1 MIKRDNVRV
10 CVPRYMQIGKG
21 SLNQLPEII
30 KILEPIKSFL
40 IVTDKQMVEFGYV
53 KKLQDILSKAGLKS
67 NVFDDTVPDPTDT
80 VVLNGINFL
89 EKFKNEAVI
98 GFGGGS
104 PIDTAKA
111 IAAMAKHSKNIQDYK
126 PPSTFDKQGLPI
138 IAIPTTA
145 GTGSEVTHHAVI
157 IDSKNNEKISCRG
170 EGFVPTC
177 AIVDYDLTL
186 SKPRRLTID
195 SAIDTL
201 THGIEAYISKKA
213 TLFSDRMALDT
224 IRLVTQNI
232 YAVDKDPKDLKARE
246 GLMLAATLGGL
257 AFSNASICLV
267 HGMSRPLGSN
277 FKVPHGL
284 SNAMLLPTITEFS
297 IDYAKSRYADCSR
310 AGNFA
315 LPDDDDDI
323 ACEKLI
329 KGLYKMNKDFDVP
342 SMKKFGINEKNFEEK
357 LKNMATDAEVSG
369 APNLNPR
376 VPSVSEMIDLYGKAW
391 RAFSVSYTHLTLP
404 TKVSG

>member
-1 MIKRDNVRV
+1 
-10 CVPRYMQIGKG
+10 
-21 SLNQLPEII
+21 
-30 KILEPIKSFL
+30 
-40 IVTDKQMVEFGYV
+40 MVEIGYV
-53 KKLQDILSKAGLKS
+53 KKLQDILSKARLKS

-80 VVLNGINFL
+80 VVLNGINHL
-89 EKFKNEAVI
+89 EKFKSEAVI

-111 IAAMAKHSKNIQDYK
+111 IAVMAKYSKNIQDYK
-126 PPSTFDKQGLPI
+126 PPSTFDKQSLPI

-177 AIVDYDLTL
+177 AIVDYNLTL

-232 YAVDKDPKDLKARE
+232 YAVEKDPKDLKARE

-297 IDYAKSRYADCSR
+297 IDHAKSRYADCSR

-315 LPDDDDDI
+315 ELNDDDNT
-323 ACEKLI
+323 ACEKLV

-342 SMKKFGINEKNFEEK
+342 SMRKFGIDERNFEEK

-376 VPSVSEMIDLYGKAW
+376 VPTVNEMVDLYGKAW
-391 RAFSVSYTHLTLP
+391 RAF
-404 TKVSG
+404 

>member
-1 MIKRDNVRV
+1 
-10 CVPRYMQIGKG
+10 MQIGKG
-21 SLNQLPEII
+21 SLNQLPEILNI
-30 KILEPIKSFL
+30 VGSIKSPL
-40 IVTDKQMVEFGYV
+40 IVTDKQMVKFGYV
-53 KKLQDILSKAGLKS
+53 KKLQELLSKAGLTS
-67 NVFDDTVPDPTDT
+67 NVFDDTIPDPTDT
-80 VVLNGINFL
+80 VVLNGIDIL
-89 EKFKNEAVI
+89 KKNKNDAVI

-111 IAAMAKHSKNIQDYK
+111 IAVLSQYSKNIQDYK
-126 PPSTFDKQGLPI
+126 PPSTFDKKGLPI

-145 GTGSEVTHHAVI
+145 GTGSEVTHHSVI
-157 IDSKNNEKISCRG
+157 IDTKSNNFEKISCRG
-170 EGFVPTC
+170 EGFVPIV
-177 AIVDYDLTL
+177 AIVDYELTL

-201 THGIEAYISKKA
+201 THGIEAYVSKKA
-213 TLFSDRMALDT
+213 TMFSDRMALDT
-224 IRLVTQNI
+224 IRLVQENI

-297 IDYAKSRYADCSR
+297 IDHAKSRYADCSR

-315 LPDDDDDI
+315 SRDDDDNT

-329 KGLYKMNKDFDVP
+329 KGLYKLNKDFDVP
-342 SMKKFGINEKNFEEK
+342 SMKTFGIDEKNFEDQLE
-357 LKNMATDAEVSG
+357 NMATDAEISG
-369 APNLNPR
+369 APGLNPR
-376 VPSVSEMIDLYGKAW
+376 VPSVKEMINLYGEAW
-391 RAFSVSYTHLTLP
+391 RAF
-404 TKVSG
+404 

>member
-1 MIKRDNVRV
+1 
-10 CVPRYMQIGKG
+10 MQIGKG
-21 SLNQLPEII
+21 SLSQLPEIL
-30 KILEPIKSFL
+30 KIIGSVKSPL
-40 IVTDKQMVEFGYV
+40 IVTDKQMVKFGYV
-53 KKLQDILSKAGLKS
+53 KKLQEILLKAGLKS
-67 NVFDDTVPDPTDT
+67 SVFDDTIPDPTDT
-80 VVLNGINFL
+80 VVLKGIDIL
-89 EKFKNEAVI
+89 KKNKNDAVI

-111 IAAMAKHSKNIQDYK
+111 IAVLSQYSKNIQDYK
-126 PPSTFDKQGLPI
+126 PPSTFDKKGLPI

-145 GTGSEVTHHAVI
+145 GTGSEVTHHSVI
-157 IDSKNNEKISCRG
+157 IDTKSNNFEKISCRG
-170 EGFVPTC
+170 EGFVPIVS
-177 AIVDYDLTL
+177 IVDYELTL

-201 THGIEAYISKKA
+201 THGIEAYVSKKA
-213 TLFSDRMALDT
+213 TMFSDRMALDT
-224 IRLVTQNI
+224 IRLVQENI

-297 IDYAKSRYADCSR
+297 IDHAKSRYADCSR

-315 LPDDDDDI
+315 LPTDEDNL

-329 KGLYKMNKDFDVP
+329 KGLYKLNNDFDVP
-342 SMKKFGINEKNFEEK
+342 SMKTFGIDEKNFEGE
-357 LKNMATDAEVSG
+357 LENMATDAEVSG

-376 VPSVSEMIDLYGKAW
+376 VPTVNEMVDLYGKAW
-391 RAFSVSYTHLTLP
+391 RAF
-404 TKVSG
+404 

>member
-1 MIKRDNVRV
+1 MIKRNNVRV

-53 KKLQDILSKAGLKS
+53 KKLQDILRKAGLKS

-297 IDYAKSRYADCSR
+297 INYAKSRYADCSR

-342 SMKKFGINEKNFEEK
+342 SMKKFGINEKNFEGK

-376 VPSVSEMIDLYGKAW
+376 VPSVKEMIDLYGQAW
-391 RAFSVSYTHLTLP
+391 RAF
-404 TKVSG
+404 

>member
-1 MIKRDNVRV
+1 
-10 CVPRYMQIGKG
+10 MQIGKG
-21 SLNQLPEII
+21 SLNQLPEILNI
-30 KILEPIKSFL
+30 IGSVKSPL
-40 IVTDKQMVEFGYV
+40 IVTDKQMVKFGYV
-53 KKLQDILSKAGLKS
+53 KRLQEILLKEGFKS
-67 NVFDDTVPDPTDT
+67 NVFDDTIPDPTDT
-80 VVLNGINFL
+80 VVLNGIDIL
-89 EKFKNEAVI
+89 KKNKNDAVI

-111 IAAMAKHSKNIQDYK
+111 IAVLSQYSKNIQDYK
-126 PPSTFDKQGLPI
+126 PPSTFDKKGLPI

-145 GTGSEVTHHAVI
+145 GTGSEVTHHSVI
-157 IDSKNNEKISCRG
+157 IDTKSNNFEKISCRG
-170 EGFVPTC
+170 EGFVPIV
-177 AIVDYDLTL
+177 AIVDYELTL

-201 THGIEAYISKKA
+201 THGIEAYVSKKA
-213 TLFSDRMALDT
+213 TMFSDRMALDT
-224 IRLVTQNI
+224 IRLVKENI
-232 YAVDKDPKDLKARE
+232 YAVDKDPEDLKARE

-297 IDYAKSRYADCSR
+297 IDHAKSRYADCSR

-315 LPDDDDDI
+315 SPNDEDDM

-329 KGLYKMNKDFDVP
+329 KGLYKINNDFDVP
-342 SMKKFGINEKNFEEK
+342 SMKTFGIDEKNFEEE
-357 LKNMATDAEVSG
+357 LENMATDAEVSG

-376 VPSVSEMIDLYGKAW
+376 VPTVNEMVDLYGKAW
-391 RAFSVSYTHLTLP
+391 SAF
-404 TKVSG
+404 

>member
-1 MIKRDNVRV
+1 MIKRDNVRI

-21 SLNQLPEII
+21 SLSQLPEILNI
-30 KILEPIKSFL
+30 IGSVKSPL
-40 IVTDKQMVEFGYV
+40 IVTDKQMVKFGYV
-53 KKLQDILSKAGLKS
+53 KKLQEILLKAGFKS
-67 NVFDDTVPDPTDT
+67 SVFDDTIPDPTDT
-80 VVLNGINFL
+80 VVLKGIDIL
-89 EKFKNEAVI
+89 KKNKNDAVI

-111 IAAMAKHSKNIQDYK
+111 IAVLSQYSKNIQDYK
-126 PPSTFDKQGLPI
+126 PPSTFDKKGLPI

-145 GTGSEVTHHAVI
+145 GTGSEVTHHSVI
-157 IDSKNNEKISCRG
+157 IDTKSNNFEKISCRG
-170 EGFVPTC
+170 EGFVPIVS
-177 AIVDYDLTL
+177 IVDYELTL

-201 THGIEAYISKKA
+201 THGIEAYVSKKA
-213 TLFSDRMALDT
+213 TMFSDRMALDT
-224 IRLVTQNI
+224 IRLVQENI

-297 IDYAKSRYADCSR
+297 IDHAKSRYADCSR

-315 LPDDDDDI
+315 LPDDKDDI

-329 KGLYKMNKDFDVP
+329 KGLYKINNDFDVP
-342 SMKKFGINEKNFEEK
+342 SMKTFGIDEKNFEEE
-357 LKNMATDAEVSG
+357 LENMATDAEVSG

-376 VPSVSEMIDLYGKAW
+376 VPTVNEMVDLYGKAW
-391 RAFSVSYTHLTLP
+391 RAF
-404 TKVSG
+404 

>member
-1 MIKRDNVRV
+1 
-10 CVPRYMQIGKG
+10 MQIGKG
-21 SLNQLPEII
+21 SLSQLPEILNI
-30 KILEPIKSFL
+30 IGSVKSPL
-40 IVTDKQMVEFGYV
+40 IVTDKQMVKFGYV
-53 KKLQDILSKAGLKS
+53 KKLQEILLKAGIKS
-67 NVFDDTVPDPTDT
+67 SVFDDTIPDPTDT
-80 VVLNGINFL
+80 VVLNGIDIL
-89 EKFKNEAVI
+89 KKNKNDAVI

-111 IAAMAKHSKNIQDYK
+111 IAVLSQYSKNIQDYK
-126 PPSTFDKQGLPI
+126 PPSTFDKKGLPI

-145 GTGSEVTHHAVI
+145 GTGSEVTHHSVI
-157 IDSKNNEKISCRG
+157 IDTKSNNFEKISCRG
-170 EGFVPTC
+170 EGFVPIVS
-177 AIVDYDLTL
+177 IVDYELTL

-201 THGIEAYISKKA
+201 THGIEAYVSKKA
-213 TLFSDRMALDT
+213 TMFSDRMALDT
-224 IRLVTQNI
+224 IRLVQENI

-297 IDYAKSRYADCSR
+297 IDHAKSRYADCSR
-310 AGNFA
+310 VGNFA
-315 LPDDDDDI
+315 LPDDEDDI

-329 KGLYKMNKDFDVP
+329 KGLYKINDDFDVP
-342 SMKKFGINEKNFEEK
+342 SMKTFGIDEKNFEEE
-357 LKNMATDAEVSG
+357 LENMATDAEVSG

-376 VPSVSEMIDLYGKAW
+376 VPTVNEMVDLYGKAW
-391 RAFSVSYTHLTLP
+391 RAF
-404 TKVSG
+404 

>member
-1 MIKRDNVRV
+1 
-10 CVPRYMQIGKG
+10 MQIGKG

-30 KILEPIKSFL
+30 RIIGSIKSLL
-40 IVTDKQMVEFGYV
+40 IVTDKQMVKFGYV
-53 KKLQDILSKAGLKS
+53 KKLQELLSKEGFQT
-67 NVFDDTVPDPTDT
+67 NVFDGTIPDPTDT
-80 VVLNGINFL
+80 VVLNGIDVL
-89 EKFKNEAVI
+89 KKNKNDAVI

-111 IAAMAKHSKNIQDYK
+111 IAVLSQYSNKIQDYK
-126 PPSTFDKQGLPI
+126 PPRTVDKKGLPI

-145 GTGSEVTHHAVI
+145 GTGSEVTHHSVI
-157 IDSKNNEKISCRG
+157 IDTKSNNQEKISCRG
-170 EGFVPTC
+170 EGFVP
-177 AIVDYDLTL
+177 IVSIIDYELTL

-201 THGIEAYISKKA
+201 THGIEAYVSKKA

-224 IRLVTQNI
+224 IRLVTENI
-232 YAVDKDPKDLKARE
+232 YKVDKDPKDIKARE

-297 IDYAKSRYADCSR
+297 IDHAKEKYADCSR
-310 AGNFA
+310 AGKFA
-315 LPDDDDDI
+315 LPEDDNET
-323 ACEKLI
+323 ACKKLI
-329 KGLYKMNKDFDVP
+329 KGLYKINKDFEVP
-342 SMKKFGINEKNFEEK
+342 SMELFGIKRKNFEAE
-357 LKNMATDAEVSG
+357 LENMASDAEISG
-369 APNLNPR
+369 APGLNPR
-376 VPSVSEMIDLYGKAW
+376 VPTVNEMVDLYGKAW
-391 RAFSVSYTHLTLP
+391 RAF
-404 TKVSG
+404 

>member
-1 MIKRDNVRV
+1 MIKRDNVRI

-30 KILEPIKSFL
+30 KTLDPIKSFL

-67 NVFDDTVPDPTDT
+67 DVFDDTVPDPTDT

-89 EKFKNEAVI
+89 EKFNNEAVI

-111 IAAMAKHSKNIQDYK
+111 IAAMAKNSKNIQDYK

-297 IDYAKSRYADCSR
+297 INYAKSRYADCSR

-315 LPDDDDDI
+315 SPDDEDDI

-342 SMKKFGINEKNFEEK
+342 SMKKFGINEKNFEDK
-357 LKNMATDAEVSG
+357 LENMATDAEVSG

-376 VPSVSEMIDLYGKAW
+376 VPSVNEMIDLYGKAW
-391 RAFSVSYTHLTLP
+391 GAF
-404 TKVSG
+404 

>member
-1 MIKRDNVRV
+1 MTKRDNVRV

-21 SLNQLPEII
+21 SLNQLPEILSI
-30 KILEPIKSFL
+30 IGSIKSPL
-40 IVTDKQMVEFGYV
+40 IVTDKQMVKFGYV
-53 KKLQDILSKAGLKS
+53 KKLQEILSKTGFKS
-67 NVFDDTVPDPTDT
+67 NVFDDTIPDPTDT
-80 VVLNGINFL
+80 VVLNGVDFL
-89 EKFKNEAVI
+89 KKNKNDAVI

-111 IAAMAKHSKNIQDYK
+111 IAVLSQYSKNIQDYK
-126 PPSTFDKQGLPI
+126 PPSTFDKKGLPI
-138 IAIPTTA
+138 VAIPTTA
-145 GTGSEVTHHAVI
+145 GTGSEVTHHSVI
-157 IDSKNNEKISCRG
+157 IDTKSNNLEKISCRG
-170 EGFVPTC
+170 EGFVP
-177 AIVDYDLTL
+177 IVSIIDYELTL

-201 THGIEAYISKKA
+201 THGIEAYVSKKA

-224 IRLVTQNI
+224 IRLVQENI

-297 IDYAKSRYADCSR
+297 IDYAKNRYADCSR

-315 LPDDDDDI
+315 APEDNDDV

-329 KGLYKMNKDFDVP
+329 KGLYKINNDFEVP
-342 SMKKFGINEKNFEEK
+342 SMKGFGINEKNFEEE
-357 LKNMATDAEVSG
+357 LENMATDAEISG

-376 VPSVSEMIDLYGKAW
+376 VPSVSEMVDLYGKAW
-391 RAFSVSYTHLTLP
+391 RAF
-404 TKVSG
+404 

>member
-1 MIKRDNVRV
+1 
-10 CVPRYMQIGKG
+10 MQIGKG
-21 SLNQLPEII
+21 SLNQLPEILNI
-30 KILEPIKSFL
+30 IGSVKSPL
-40 IVTDKQMVEFGYV
+40 IVTDKQMVKFGYV
-53 KKLQDILSKAGLKS
+53 KKLQEILSKAGLKS
-67 NVFDDTVPDPTDT
+67 SVFDDTIPDPTDT
-80 VVLNGINFL
+80 VVLNGIDIL
-89 EKFKNEAVI
+89 KKNKNDAVI

-111 IAAMAKHSKNIQDYK
+111 IAVLSQYSKNIQDYK
-126 PPSTFDKQGLPI
+126 PPSTFDKKGLPI
-138 IAIPTTA
+138 VAIPTTA
-145 GTGSEVTHHAVI
+145 GTGSEVTHHSVI
-157 IDSKNNEKISCRG
+157 IDTKSNNFEKISCRG
-170 EGFVPTC
+170 EGFVP
-177 AIVDYDLTL
+177 IVSIIDYELTL

-201 THGIEAYISKKA
+201 THGIEAYVSKKA
-213 TLFSDRMALDT
+213 TMFSDRMALDT
-224 IRLVTQNI
+224 IRLVQENI

-297 IDYAKSRYADCSR
+297 IDHARSRYADCSR

-315 LPDDDDDI
+315 LPTDNDDT

-329 KGLYKMNKDFDVP
+329 KGLYKINNDFDVP
-342 SMKKFGINEKNFEEK
+342 SMKTFGIDEKNFEGE
-357 LKNMATDAEVSG
+357 LENMATDAEVSG

-376 VPSVSEMIDLYGKAW
+376 VPTVNEMIDLYGKAW
-391 RAFSVSYTHLTLP
+391 RAF
-404 TKVSG
+404 

>member
-1 MIKRDNVRV
+1 
-10 CVPRYMQIGKG
+10 
-21 SLNQLPEII
+21 
-30 KILEPIKSFL
+30 
-40 IVTDKQMVEFGYV
+40 MVEFGYV
-53 KKLQDILSKAGLKS
+53 KKLQEILSKAGLKS

-80 VVLNGINFL
+80 VVLSGISFL
-89 EKFKNEAVI
+89 EKYKNEAVI

-111 IAAMAKHSKNIQDYK
+111 IAAMAKNSKNIQDYK
-126 PPSTFDKQGLPI
+126 PPSTFDKKGLPI

-157 IDSKNNEKISCRG
+157 VDSKNYEKISCRG

-201 THGIEAYISKKA
+201 THGIEAYVSKKA

-232 YAVDKDPKDLKARE
+232 YAVDKNPKDLKARE

-297 IDYAKSRYADCSR
+297 IDYAKSRYAECSR

-315 LPDDDDDI
+315 LTNDNDDI

-329 KGLYKMNKDFDVP
+329 KGLYKINSDFDVP
-342 SMKKFGINEKNFEEK
+342 SMKTFGINEKNFEEK
-357 LKNMATDAEVSG
+357 LENMATDAEISG

-376 VPSVSEMIDLYGKAW
+376 VPSVKEMIDLYGQAW
-391 RAFSVSYTHLTLP
+391 RAF
-404 TKVSG
+404 

>member
-1 MIKRDNVRV
+1 MVKRENVRV
-10 CVPRYMQIGKG
+10 CVPRYLQIGKG
-21 SLNQLPEII
+21 SLNELPEII
-30 KILEPIKSFL
+30 KILGSIKSLL
-40 IVTDKQMVEFGYV
+40 IVTDKQMVAFGYV
-53 KKLQDILSKAGLKS
+53 KKLQEVLRKAGLKS
-67 NVFDDTVPDPTDT
+67 DVFDDTVPDPTDT
-80 VVLNGINFL
+80 VVLNGIKFL
-89 EKFKNEAVI
+89 EKNKNNAVI

-111 IAAMAKHSKNIQDYK
+111 IAAMADHSKNIQDYK
-126 PPSTFDKQGLPI
+126 PPSMFDKKGLPI

-157 IDSKNNEKISCRG
+157 IDAKNNEKISCRG
-170 EGFVPTC
+170 EGFVPIV

-201 THGIEAYISKKA
+201 THGIEAYVSKKA

-224 IRLVTQNI
+224 IRLVSQNI
-232 YAVDKDPKDLKARE
+232 YAVDKNPKDLKARE

-297 IDYAKSRYADCSR
+297 IDHAKSRYADCSR
-310 AGNFA
+310 AGDFA
-315 LPDDDDDI
+315 LPSDNDDVASD
-323 ACEKLI
+323 KLI
-329 KGLYKMNKDFDVP
+329 KGLYKINKDFEVP
-342 SMKKFGINEKNFEEK
+342 SMQNFGINQKNFEEE
-357 LKNMATDAEVSG
+357 LENMATDAENSG

-376 VPSVSEMIDLYGKAW
+376 VPSVNDMINLYGQAW
-391 RAFSVSYTHLTLP
+391 RAF
-404 TKVSG
+404 

>member
-1 MIKRDNVRV
+1 MSKRDNVRV

-21 SLNQLPEII
+21 SLSQLPEILNI
-30 KILEPIKSFL
+30 IGSVKSPL
-40 IVTDKQMVEFGYV
+40 IVTDKQMVKFGYV
-53 KKLQDILSKAGLKS
+53 KKLQEILLKAGIKS
-67 NVFDDTVPDPTDT
+67 SVFDDTIPDPTDT
-80 VVLNGINFL
+80 VVLNGIDIL
-89 EKFKNEAVI
+89 KKNKNDAVI

-111 IAAMAKHSKNIQDYK
+111 IAVLSQYSKNIQDYK
-126 PPSTFDKQGLPI
+126 PPSTFDKKGLPI

-145 GTGSEVTHHAVI
+145 GTGSEVTHHSVI
-157 IDSKNNEKISCRG
+157 IDTKSNNFEKISCRG
-170 EGFVPTC
+170 EGFVPIVS
-177 AIVDYDLTL
+177 IVDYELTL

-201 THGIEAYISKKA
+201 THGIEAYVSKKA
-213 TLFSDRMALDT
+213 TMFSDRMALDT
-224 IRLVTQNI
+224 IRLVQENI
-232 YAVDKDPKDLKARE
+232 YAVDKDPKDSKARE

-297 IDYAKSRYADCSR
+297 IDHAKSRYADCSR
-310 AGNFA
+310 VGNFA
-315 LPDDDDDI
+315 LPDDEDDI

-329 KGLYKMNKDFDVP
+329 KGLYKINDDFDVP
-342 SMKKFGINEKNFEEK
+342 SMKTFGIDEKNFEEE
-357 LKNMATDAEVSG
+357 LENMATDAEVSG

-376 VPSVSEMIDLYGKAW
+376 VPTVNEMVDLYGKAW
-391 RAFSVSYTHLTLP
+391 RAF
-404 TKVSG
+404 

>member
-1 MIKRDNVRV
+1 MIERDNVRI
-10 CVPRYMQIGKG
+10 CVPRFMQIGKG

-30 KILEPIKSFL
+30 KTLDPIKSFL

-53 KKLQDILSKAGLKS
+53 KKLQDILNKAGLKS
-67 NVFDDTVPDPTDT
+67 NVFDDTIPDPTDT
-80 VVLNGINFL
+80 VVLNGINYL
-89 EKFKNEAVI
+89 KKFKNEAVI

-126 PPSTFDKQGLPI
+126 PPSTFDEQGLPI

-177 AIVDYDLTL
+177 AIVDYELTL

-201 THGIEAYISKKA
+201 THGIEAYVSKKA

-224 IRLVTQNI
+224 IRLVTKNI
-232 YAVDKDPKDLKARE
+232 YAVDKDPKNLKARE

-284 SNAMLLPTITEFS
+284 SNAMLLPTITEYS

-310 AGNFA
+310 AGNFS
-315 LPDDDDDI
+315 LVNDDDDT

-342 SMKKFGINEKNFEEK
+342 SMKKFGINEKNFEEM
-357 LKNMATDAEVSG
+357 LENMATDAEISG

-376 VPSVSEMIDLYGKAW
+376 VPSVSEMVDLYGKAW
-391 RAFSVSYTHLTLP
+391 RAF
-404 TKVSG
+404 

>member
-1 MIKRDNVRV
+1 
-10 CVPRYMQIGKG
+10 MQIGKG
-21 SLNQLPEII
+21 SLSQLPEILNI
-30 KILEPIKSFL
+30 IGSVKSPL
-40 IVTDKQMVEFGYV
+40 IVTDKQMVKFGYV
-53 KKLQDILSKAGLKS
+53 KKLQEILLKAGLKS
-67 NVFDDTVPDPTDT
+67 SVFDDTIPDPTDT
-80 VVLNGINFL
+80 VVLNGIDIL
-89 EKFKNEAVI
+89 KKNKNDAVI

-111 IAAMAKHSKNIQDYK
+111 IAVLSQYSKNIQDYK
-126 PPSTFDKQGLPI
+126 PPSTFDKKGLPI

-145 GTGSEVTHHAVI
+145 GTGSEVTHHSVI
-157 IDSKNNEKISCRG
+157 IDTKSNNFEKISCRG
-170 EGFVPTC
+170 EGFVPIVS
-177 AIVDYDLTL
+177 IVDYELTL

-201 THGIEAYISKKA
+201 THGIEAYVSKKA
-213 TLFSDRMALDT
+213 TMFSDRMALDT
-224 IRLVTQNI
+224 IRLVQENI

-297 IDYAKSRYADCSR
+297 IDHAKSRYADCSR

-315 LPDDDDDI
+315 LPDDKDDI

-329 KGLYKMNKDFDVP
+329 KGLYKINNDFDVP
-342 SMKKFGINEKNFEEK
+342 SMKTFGIDEKNFEEE
-357 LKNMATDAEVSG
+357 LENMATDAEVSG

-376 VPSVSEMIDLYGKAW
+376 VPTVNEMVDLYGKAW
-391 RAFSVSYTHLTLP
+391 RAF
-404 TKVSG
+404 

>member
-21 SLNQLPEII
+21 SLSQLPEILNI
-30 KILEPIKSFL
+30 IGSVKSPL
-40 IVTDKQMVEFGYV
+40 IVTDKQMVKFGYV
-53 KKLQDILSKAGLKS
+53 KKLQEILLKAGLKS
-67 NVFDDTVPDPTDT
+67 SIFDDTIPDPTDT
-80 VVLNGINFL
+80 VVLNGIDIL
-89 EKFKNEAVI
+89 KKNKNDAVI

-111 IAAMAKHSKNIQDYK
+111 IAVLSQYSKNIQDYK
-126 PPSTFDKQGLPI
+126 PPSTFDKKGLPI

-145 GTGSEVTHHAVI
+145 GTGSEVTHHSVI
-157 IDSKNNEKISCRG
+157 IDTKSNNFEKISCRG
-170 EGFVPTC
+170 EGFVPIVS
-177 AIVDYDLTL
+177 IVDYELTL

-201 THGIEAYISKKA
+201 THGIEAYVSKKA
-213 TLFSDRMALDT
+213 TMFSDRMALDT
-224 IRLVTQNI
+224 IRLVQENI

-297 IDYAKSRYADCSR
+297 IDHAKSRYADCSR

-315 LPDDDDDI
+315 SPTDEDNV

-329 KGLYKMNKDFDVP
+329 KGLYKLNNDFDVP
-342 SMKKFGINEKNFEEK
+342 SMRTFGIDEKNFEGE
-357 LKNMATDAEVSG
+357 LENMATDAEVSG

-376 VPSVSEMIDLYGKAW
+376 VPTVNEMVDLYGKAW
-391 RAFSVSYTHLTLP
+391 RAF
-404 TKVSG
+404 

>member
-89 EKFKNEAVI
+89 EKFKNEAII

-342 SMKKFGINEKNFEEK
+342 SMKKFGINEKNFEGK

-376 VPSVSEMIDLYGKAW
+376 VPSVNEMIDLYGKAW
-391 RAFSVSYTHLTLP
+391 GAF
-404 TKVSG
+404 

>member
-1 MIKRDNVRV
+1 MLKRDNVRV
-10 CVPRYMQIGKG
+10 CVPRYLQIGKG
-21 SLNQLPEII
+21 SLNELPEIV

-53 KKLQDILSKAGLKS
+53 KILQEILSKAGLKS

-80 VVLNGINFL
+80 VVLSGISFL
-89 EKFKNEAVI
+89 EKYKNEAVI

-111 IAAMAKHSKNIQDYK
+111 IAAMAKNSKNIQDYK
-126 PPSTFDKQGLPI
+126 PPSTFDKKGLPI

-157 IDSKNNEKISCRG
+157 VDSKNYEKISCRG

-201 THGIEAYISKKA
+201 THGIEAYVSKKA

-232 YAVDKDPKDLKARE
+232 YAVDKNPKDLKARE

-297 IDYAKSRYADCSR
+297 IDHAKSRYAECSR

-315 LPDDDDDI
+315 LTNDNDDI

-329 KGLYKMNKDFDVP
+329 KGLYKINSDFDVP
-342 SMKKFGINEKNFEEK
+342 SMKSFGINEKNFEEK
-357 LKNMATDAEVSG
+357 LENMATDAEISG

-376 VPSVSEMIDLYGKAW
+376 VPSVKEMIDLYGQAW
-391 RAFSVSYTHLTLP
+391 RTF
-404 TKVSG
+404 

>member
-1 MIKRDNVRV
+1 
-10 CVPRYMQIGKG
+10 MQIGKG

-30 KILEPIKSFL
+30 RIIGSIKSLL
-40 IVTDKQMVEFGYV
+40 IVTDKQMVKFGYV
-53 KKLQDILSKAGLKS
+53 KKLQELLSKEGFQT
-67 NVFDDTVPDPTDT
+67 NVFDGTIPDPTDT
-80 VVLNGINFL
+80 VVLNGIDVL
-89 EKFKNEAVI
+89 KKNKNDAVI

-111 IAAMAKHSKNIQDYK
+111 IAVLSQYSNKIQDYK
-126 PPSTFDKQGLPI
+126 PPRTFDKKGLPI

-145 GTGSEVTHHAVI
+145 GTGSEVTHHSVI
-157 IDSKNNEKISCRG
+157 IDTKSNNQEKISCRG
-170 EGFVPTC
+170 EGFVP
-177 AIVDYDLTL
+177 IVSIIDYELTL

-201 THGIEAYISKKA
+201 THGIEAYVSKKA

-224 IRLVTQNI
+224 IRLVTENI
-232 YAVDKDPKDLKARE
+232 YKVDKDPKDIKARE

-297 IDYAKSRYADCSR
+297 IDHAKEKYADCSR
-310 AGNFA
+310 AGKFA
-315 LPDDDDDI
+315 LPEDDNET
-323 ACEKLI
+323 ACKKLI
-329 KGLYKMNKDFDVP
+329 KGLYKINKDFEVP
-342 SMKKFGINEKNFEEK
+342 SMELFGIKRKNFEAE
-357 LKNMATDAEVSG
+357 LENMASDAEISG
-369 APNLNPR
+369 APGLNPR
-376 VPSVSEMIDLYGKAW
+376 VPTVNEMVDLYGKAW
-391 RAFSVSYTHLTLP
+391 RAF
-404 TKVSG
+404 

>member
-1 MIKRDNVRV
+1 
-10 CVPRYMQIGKG
+10 MQIGKG

-30 KILEPIKSFL
+30 RIIGSIKSLL
-40 IVTDKQMVEFGYV
+40 IVTDKQMVKFGYV
-53 KKLQDILSKAGLKS
+53 KKLQELLSKEGFKT
-67 NVFDDTVPDPTDT
+67 NVFDETIPDPTDT
-80 VVLNGINFL
+80 VVLNGINIL
-89 EKFKNEAVI
+89 KKNKNDAVI

-111 IAAMAKHSKNIQDYK
+111 IAVLSQYSNKIQDYK
-126 PPSTFDKQGLPI
+126 PPGTFDKKGLPI

-145 GTGSEVTHHAVI
+145 GTGSEVTHHSVI
-157 IDSKNNEKISCRG
+157 IDTKSNNQEKISCRG
-170 EGFVPTC
+170 EGFVPIVS
-177 AIVDYDLTL
+177 IVDYELTL

-201 THGIEAYISKKA
+201 THGIEAYVSKKA

-224 IRLVTQNI
+224 IRLVTENI
-232 YAVDKDPKDLKARE
+232 YKVDKDPKDIKARE

-297 IDYAKSRYADCSR
+297 IDHAKEKYADCSR
-310 AGNFA
+310 AGKFA
-315 LPDDDDDI
+315 LPEDDNET
-323 ACEKLI
+323 ACKKLI
-329 KGLYKMNKDFDVP
+329 KGLYQINKDFEVP
-342 SMKKFGINEKNFEEK
+342 SMELFGIKQKNFEAE
-357 LKNMATDAEVSG
+357 LENMASDAEISG
-369 APNLNPR
+369 APSLNPR
-376 VPSVSEMIDLYGKAW
+376 VPSVNEMIDLYGKAW
-391 RAFSVSYTHLTLP
+391 RAF
-404 TKVSG
+404 

>member
-1 MIKRDNVRV
+1 MSIRDNVRV
-10 CVPRYMQIGKG
+10 CVPRYLQIGKG

-30 KILEPIKSFL
+30 KILGSIKSLL
-40 IVTDKQMVEFGYV
+40 IVTDKQMVQFGYV
-53 KKLQDILSKAGLKS
+53 KKLQEVLNKGGLKS
-67 NVFDDTVPDPTDT
+67 DVFDDTIPDPTDK
-80 VVLNGINFL
+80 VVLKGIEVL
-89 EKFKNEAVI
+89 EKNQNDAVI

-111 IAAMAKHSKNIQDYK
+111 IAVLSKYSRDIQDYK
-126 PPSTFDKQGLPI
+126 PPGTFDKKGLPI

-145 GTGSEVTHHAVI
+145 GTGSEVTHHSVI
-157 IDSKNNEKISCRG
+157 IDTRTNNLEKISCRG
-170 EGFVPTC
+170 EGFVP
-177 AIVDYDLTL
+177 IVSIIDYELTL

-201 THGIEAYISKKA
+201 THGIEAYVSKKA

-224 IRLVTQNI
+224 IRLVTENI
-232 YAVDKDPKDLKARE
+232 YAVDKNPKDLKARE

-297 IDYAKSRYADCSR
+297 VEHAKSRYAECSR
-310 AGNFA
+310 AGKFA
-315 LPDDDDDI
+315 LLEDNDEV
-323 ACEKLI
+323 ACKKLLS
-329 KGLYKMNKDFDVP
+329 GLYKINKDFEVP
-342 SMKKFGINEKNFEEK
+342 SMKNFGIDQKNFEEQ
-357 LKNMATDAEVSG
+357 LENMATDAEISG

-376 VPSVSEMIDLYGKAW
+376 VPSVKEMINLYGEAW
-391 RAFSVSYTHLTLP
+391 RAF
-404 TKVSG
+404 

>member
-1 MIKRDNVRV
+1 MIKKGVCLIKRDNVRI

-21 SLNQLPEII
+21 SLSQLPEILNI
-30 KILEPIKSFL
+30 IGSVKSPL
-40 IVTDKQMVEFGYV
+40 IVTDKQMVKFGYV
-53 KKLQDILSKAGLKS
+53 KKLQEILLKAGFKS
-67 NVFDDTVPDPTDT
+67 SVFDDTIPDPTDT
-80 VVLNGINFL
+80 VVLNGIDIL
-89 EKFKNEAVI
+89 KKNKNDAVI

-111 IAAMAKHSKNIQDYK
+111 IAVLSQYSKNIQDYK
-126 PPSTFDKQGLPI
+126 PPSTFDKKGLPI

-145 GTGSEVTHHAVI
+145 GTGSEVTHHSVI
-157 IDSKNNEKISCRG
+157 IDTKSNNFEKISCRG
-170 EGFVPTC
+170 EGFVPIVS
-177 AIVDYDLTL
+177 IVDYELTL

-201 THGIEAYISKKA
+201 THGIEAYVSKKA
-213 TLFSDRMALDT
+213 TMFSDRMALDT
-224 IRLVTQNI
+224 IRLVQENI

-297 IDYAKSRYADCSR
+297 IDHAKSRYADCSR

-315 LPDDDDDI
+315 LPDDEDDI

-329 KGLYKMNKDFDVP
+329 KGLYKINNDFDVP
-342 SMKKFGINEKNFEEK
+342 SMKTFGIDEKNFEEE
-357 LKNMATDAEVSG
+357 LENMATDAEVSG

-376 VPSVSEMIDLYGKAW
+376 VPTVNEMVDLYGKAW
-391 RAFSVSYTHLTLP
+391 RAF
-404 TKVSG
+404 

>member
-1 MIKRDNVRV
+1 MIKRENVRI

-21 SLNQLPEII
+21 SLNELPEIL
-30 KILEPIKSFL
+30 KILNPIKSYL

-67 NVFDDTVPDPTDT
+67 NVFDDTVPDPTDEI
-80 VVLNGINFL
+80 VLKGINFL
-89 EKFKNEAVI
+89 EKCKNEAVI

-111 IAAMAKHSKNIQDYK
+111 IAAMAKYSKNIQDYK

-232 YAVDKDPKDLKARE
+232 YAVDKDPKDFKARE

-315 LPDDDDDI
+315 SPDDEDDI

-376 VPSVSEMIDLYGKAW
+376 VPSVNEMIDLYGKAW
-391 RAFSVSYTHLTLP
+391 GAF
-404 TKVSG
+404 

>member
-1 MIKRDNVRV
+1 LIKRDNVRV

-21 SLNQLPEII
+21 SLSQLPEILNI
-30 KILEPIKSFL
+30 IGSVKSPL
-40 IVTDKQMVEFGYV
+40 IVTDKQMVKFGYV
-53 KKLQDILSKAGLKS
+53 KKLQEILLKAGIKS
-67 NVFDDTVPDPTDT
+67 SVFDDTIPDPTDT
-80 VVLNGINFL
+80 VVLNGIDIL
-89 EKFKNEAVI
+89 KKNKNDAVI

-111 IAAMAKHSKNIQDYK
+111 IAVLSQYSKNIQDYK
-126 PPSTFDKQGLPI
+126 PPSTFDKKGLPI

-145 GTGSEVTHHAVI
+145 GTGSEVTHHSVI
-157 IDSKNNEKISCRG
+157 IDTKSNNFEKISCRG
-170 EGFVPTC
+170 EGFVPIVS
-177 AIVDYDLTL
+177 IVDYELTL

-201 THGIEAYISKKA
+201 THGIEAYVSKKA
-213 TLFSDRMALDT
+213 TMFSDRMALDT
-224 IRLVTQNI
+224 IRLVQENI
-232 YAVDKDPKDLKARE
+232 YAVDKDPKDSKARE

-297 IDYAKSRYADCSR
+297 IDHAKSRYADCSR

-315 LPDDDDDI
+315 LPDDEDDI

-329 KGLYKMNKDFDVP
+329 KGLYKINNDFDVP
-342 SMKKFGINEKNFEEK
+342 SMKTFGIDEKNFEEE
-357 LKNMATDAEVSG
+357 LENMATDAEVSG

-376 VPSVSEMIDLYGKAW
+376 VPTVNEMVDLYGKAW
-391 RAFSVSYTHLTLP
+391 RAF
-404 TKVSG
+404 

>member
-21 SLNQLPEII
+21 SLNQLPEI
-30 KILEPIKSFL
+30 LNTLGSIKSLL
-40 IVTDKQMVEFGYV
+40 IVTDKQMVQFGYV
-53 KKLQDILSKAGLKS
+53 KKLQEILTKSGLKS
-67 NVFDDTVPDPTDT
+67 NVFDDTIPDPTDT
-80 VVLNGINFL
+80 VVLNGIDTL
-89 EKFKNEAVI
+89 LKNKNDAVI

-111 IAAMAKHSKNIQDYK
+111 IAVLSQYSKNIQDYK
-126 PPSTFDKQGLPI
+126 PPSTFDKKGLPI

-145 GTGSEVTHHAVI
+145 GTGSEVTHHSVI
-157 IDSKNNEKISCRG
+157 IDTKSNNHEKISCRG
-170 EGFVPTC
+170 EGFVPIVS
-177 AIVDYDLTL
+177 IVDYELTL

-195 SAIDTL
+195 SALDTL
-201 THGIEAYISKKA
+201 THGIEAYVSKKA

-224 IRLVTQNI
+224 IRLVQENI
-232 YAVDKDPKDLKARE
+232 YTVDKNPKNLKARE

-284 SNAMLLPTITEFS
+284 SNAMLLPTITEYS
-297 IDYAKSRYADCSR
+297 IDHAKNRYADCSR
-310 AGNFA
+310 VGNFA
-315 LPDDDDDI
+315 LPEDDDET
-323 ACEKLI
+323 ACKKLI
-329 KGLYKMNKDFDVP
+329 NGLYKLNKDFEVP
-342 SMKKFGINEKNFEEK
+342 SMKVFGINQKNFEEE
-357 LKNMATDAEVSG
+357 LENMATDAEISG

-376 VPSVSEMIDLYGKAW
+376 VPSVNEMVDLYGKAW
-391 RAFSVSYTHLTLP
+391 RAF
-404 TKVSG
+404 

>member
-1 MIKRDNVRV
+1 MIKRENVRI

-30 KILEPIKSFL
+30 KTLEPIKSFL

-53 KKLQDILSKAGLKS
+53 KRLQDILSKAGLKS
-67 NVFDDTVPDPTDT
+67 NVFDETVPDPTDT

-89 EKFKNEAVI
+89 EKFENEAVI

-126 PPSTFDKQGLPI
+126 PPATFDKQGLPI

-297 IDYAKSRYADCSR
+297 INYAKSRYADCSR

-315 LPDDDDDI
+315 SQDDEDDI

-376 VPSVSEMIDLYGKAW
+376 VPSVNEMIDLYGKAW
-391 RAFSVSYTHLTLP
+391 GAF
-404 TKVSG
+404 

>member
-21 SLNQLPEII
+21 SLSQLPEILNI
-30 KILEPIKSFL
+30 IGSVKFPL
-40 IVTDKQMVEFGYV
+40 IVTDKQMLKFGYV
-53 KKLQDILSKAGLKS
+53 KKLQEILLKAGIKS
-67 NVFDDTVPDPTDT
+67 SVFDDTIPDPTDT
-80 VVLNGINFL
+80 VVLNGIDIL
-89 EKFKNEAVI
+89 KKNKNDAVI

-111 IAAMAKHSKNIQDYK
+111 IAVLSQYSKNIQDYK
-126 PPSTFDKQGLPI
+126 PPSTFDKKGLPI

-145 GTGSEVTHHAVI
+145 GTGSEVTHHSVI
-157 IDSKNNEKISCRG
+157 IDTKSNNFEKISCRG
-170 EGFVPTC
+170 EGFVPIVS
-177 AIVDYDLTL
+177 IVDYELTL

-201 THGIEAYISKKA
+201 THGIEAYVSKKA
-213 TLFSDRMALDT
+213 TMFSDRMALDT
-224 IRLVTQNI
+224 IRLVQENI
-232 YAVDKDPKDLKARE
+232 YAVDKDPKDSKARE

-297 IDYAKSRYADCSR
+297 IDHAKSRYADCSR
-310 AGNFA
+310 VGNFA
-315 LPDDDDDI
+315 LPDDEDDI

-329 KGLYKMNKDFDVP
+329 KGLYKINNDFDVP
-342 SMKKFGINEKNFEEK
+342 SMKTFGIDEKNFEEE
-357 LKNMATDAEVSG
+357 LENMATDAEVSG

-376 VPSVSEMIDLYGKAW
+376 VPTVNEMVDLYGKAW
-391 RAFSVSYTHLTLP
+391 RAF
-404 TKVSG
+404 

>member
-1 MIKRDNVRV
+1 MIERDNVRI
-10 CVPRYMQIGKG
+10 CVPRFMQIGKG

-30 KILEPIKSFL
+30 KTLDPIKSFL

-53 KKLQDILSKAGLKS
+53 KKLQDILNKVGLKS

-80 VVLNGINFL
+80 VVLNGINHL

-126 PPSTFDKQGLPI
+126 PPSTFDEQGLPI

-177 AIVDYDLTL
+177 AIVDYELTL

-201 THGIEAYISKKA
+201 THGIEAYVSKKA

-224 IRLVTQNI
+224 IRLVTKNI
-232 YAVDKDPKDLKARE
+232 YAVDKDPKNLKARE

-284 SNAMLLPTITEFS
+284 SNAMLLPTITEYS

-310 AGNFA
+310 AGNFS
-315 LPDDDDDI
+315 LVNDDDDT

-342 SMKKFGINEKNFEEK
+342 SMKKFGINEKNFEEM
-357 LKNMATDAEVSG
+357 LENMATDAEISG

-376 VPSVSEMIDLYGKAW
+376 VPSVSEMVDLYGKAW
-391 RAFSVSYTHLTLP
+391 RAF
-404 TKVSG
+404 

>member
-1 MIKRDNVRV
+1 MIKRDYVRV
-10 CVPRYMQIGKG
+10 CVPRYLQIGKG
-21 SLNQLPEII
+21 SLNELPEII
-30 KILEPIKSFL
+30 KILGSIKSLL
-40 IVTDKQMVEFGYV
+40 IVTDKQMVSFGYV
-53 KKLQDILSKAGLKS
+53 KKLQEVLSVAGLKS
-67 NVFDDTVPDPTDT
+67 NVFDDTIPDPTDT
-80 VVLNGINFL
+80 VVLNGIKFL
-89 EKFKNEAVI
+89 EECKNDAVI

-111 IAAMAKHSKNIQDYK
+111 IAAMSKYSKNIQDYK
-126 PPSTFDKQGLPI
+126 PPSMFDKKGLPI

-157 IDSKNNEKISCRG
+157 IDSKNDEKISCRG
-170 EGFVPTC
+170 EGFVPIC

-201 THGIEAYISKKA
+201 THGIEAYVSKKA

-224 IRLVTQNI
+224 IRLVAENI
-232 YAVDKDPKDLKARE
+232 YAVDKNPKDLKARE

-297 IDYAKSRYADCSR
+297 IDHAKSRYADCSR

-315 LPDDDDDI
+315 LPDDNDET
-323 ACEKLI
+323 ACDKLI
-329 KGLYKMNKDFDVP
+329 KGLYKLNKDFEVP
-342 SMKKFGINEKNFEEK
+342 SMQNFGINQKNFEAE
-357 LKNMATDAEVSG
+357 LENMATDAEISG

-376 VPSVSEMIDLYGKAW
+376 VPSVNEMIDLYGQAW
-391 RAFSVSYTHLTLP
+391 RAF
-404 TKVSG
+404 

>member
-342 SMKKFGINEKNFEEK
+342 SMKKFGINEKNFEGK

-376 VPSVSEMIDLYGKAW
+376 VPSVNEMVDLYGQAW
-391 RAFSVSYTHLTLP
+391 RAF
-404 TKVSG
+404 

>member
-1 MIKRDNVRV
+1 
-10 CVPRYMQIGKG
+10 MQIGKG
-21 SLNQLPEII
+21 SINQLPEILNI
-30 KILEPIKSFL
+30 VGSVKSPL
-40 IVTDKQMVEFGYV
+40 IVTDKQMVKFGYV
-53 KKLQDILSKAGLKS
+53 KKLQEILSKAGLKS
-67 NVFDDTVPDPTDT
+67 SVFDDTIPDPTDT
-80 VVLNGINFL
+80 VVLNGIDIL
-89 EKFKNEAVI
+89 KKNKNDAVI

-111 IAAMAKHSKNIQDYK
+111 IAVLSQYSKNIQDYK
-126 PPSTFDKQGLPI
+126 PPSTFDKKGLPI

-145 GTGSEVTHHAVI
+145 GTGSEVTHHSVI
-157 IDSKNNEKISCRG
+157 IDTKSNNFEKISCRG
-170 EGFVPTC
+170 EGFVPIVS
-177 AIVDYDLTL
+177 IVDYELTL

-201 THGIEAYISKKA
+201 THGIEAYVSKKA
-213 TLFSDRMALDT
+213 TMFSDRMALDT
-224 IRLVTQNI
+224 IRLVQENI

-297 IDYAKSRYADCSR
+297 IDHAKSRYADCSR

-315 LPDDDDDI
+315 LPTDDDDT

-329 KGLYKMNKDFDVP
+329 KGLYKINNDFDVP
-342 SMKKFGINEKNFEEK
+342 SMKTFGIDEKNFEGE
-357 LKNMATDAEVSG
+357 LENMATDAEVSG

-376 VPSVSEMIDLYGKAW
+376 VPTIKEMVDLYGKAW
-391 RAFSVSYTHLTLP
+391 RAF
-404 TKVSG
+404 